1 MPTQS
6 PLAVVAIGGNSLIAD
21 NKQPDVAHQW
31 DAVRET
37 TSHIAGMVEK
47 GWRAIVTHGNG
58 PQVGFIL
65 RRNELAAHEVHT
77 TPLSLIVADTQGSI
91 GYMLQQALNNEF
103 FQWKIPRQTITIVT
117 QVRVDE
123 NDPAFQNPTK
133 PIGGF
138 LDEATARVFERTGWR
153 VVEDAGRGWRRVV
166 ASPVPV
172 EIVELKAIQHAVE
185 LGWIVVAC
193 GGGGIPV
200 VRNSKGELRG
210 VSAVIDKD
218 RASSLL
224 ARELGAELFLI
235 STGVEQVAIN
245 FGKPN
250 QQNIPSMTVAEA
262 RRYREEGHFAPGSM
276 RPKIDACIEF
286 LEASQNPDAWC
297 LITDPDNLERALAG
311 ETGTRIVKNEA
322 TTTGEREKTNV

>member
-1 MPTQS
+1 MTERT
-6 PLAVVAIGGNSLIAD
+6 PLAVIAIGGNSLIKD
-21 NKQPDVAHQW
+21 KEHQEVAHQW

-37 TSHIAGMVEK
+37 VGHIARMVAL
-47 GWRAIVTHGNG
+47 GWRVVITHGNG

-77 TPLSLIVADTQGSI
+77 TPLSLIVADTQGAI

-103 FQWKIPRQTITIVT
+103 FQRSIPRQAITVVT

-138 LDEATARVFERTGWR
+138 LDEKTARVFEQTGWR

-166 ASPVPV
+166 ASPQPV
-172 EIVELKAIQHAVE
+172 EIVELKAIQQAIE

-200 VRNSKGELRG
+200 VRNHKGELRG

-224 ARELGAELFLI
+224 ARSLGAELLLI
-235 STGVEQVAIN
+235 STGVEQVAIH

-250 QQNIPSMTVAEA
+250 QQSISLMTVAEA
-262 RRYREEGHFAPGSM
+262 RRYRDEGHFAAGSM

-286 LEASQNPDAWC
+286 LEGSESPAAWC
-297 LITDPDNLERALAG
+297 LITDPANLERALAG
-311 ETGTRIVKNEA
+311 ETGTRIVKA
-322 TTTGEREKTNV
+322 

>member
-6 PLAVVAIGGNSLIAD
+6 PLAVIAIGGNSLIKD
-21 NKQPDVAHQW
+21 NSQPEVAHQW

-37 TSHIAGMVEK
+37 TGHISRMIDR
-47 GWRAIVTHGNG
+47 GWRTVITHGNG

-91 GYMLQQALNNEF
+91 GYMLQQAMNNEF
-103 FQWKIPRQTITIVT
+103 YQREIPKQTITIVT

-123 NDPAFQNPTK
+123 NDPAFQNPSK

-153 VVEDAGRGWRRVV
+153 VVEDAGRGWRRVI
-166 ASPVPV
+166 ASPNPV
-172 EIVELKAIQHAVE
+172 EIVELKAIQQAIE
-185 LGWIVVAC
+185 LGWVVVAC

-200 VRNSKGELRG
+200 VRHPKGELRG

-224 ARELGAELFLI
+224 ARHLGAELFLI
-235 STGVEQVAIN
+235 STGVEQVAIH

-250 QQNIPSMTVAEA
+250 QQNVPSMSVAEA
-262 RRYREEGHFAPGSM
+262 RRYREEGHFAAGSM

-286 LEASQNPDAWC
+286 LEKSENPDAWC
-297 LITDPDNLERALAG
+297 LITDPENLERALAG
-311 ETGTRIVKNEA
+311 ETGTRIVR
-322 TTTGEREKTNV
+322 G

>member
-1 MPTQS
+1 MPTHS
-6 PLAVVAIGGNSLIAD
+6 PLAVIAIGGNSLIAD
-21 NKQPDVAHQW
+21 NNHPEVAHQW
-31 DAVRET
+31 DAVRLT
-37 TSHIAGMVEK
+37 TGHIAGMMEK
-47 GWRAIVTHGNG
+47 GWRAVITHGNG

-65 RRNELAAHEVHT
+65 RRNELAANEVHT
-77 TPLSLIVADTQGSI
+77 TPLSLIVADTQGAI

-103 FQWKIPRQTITIVT
+103 FQRDIPKQTITIVT

-123 NDPAFQNPTK
+123 NDPAFAYPTK

-138 LDEATARVFERTGWR
+138 LDETTARVFERTGWR
-153 VVEDAGRGWRRVV
+153 VVEDAGRGWRRVI
-166 ASPVPV
+166 ASPLPV
-172 EIVELKAIQHAVE
+172 EIVELKAIRQAVE

-200 VRNSKGELRG
+200 VRNHKGELRG

-224 ARELGAELFLI
+224 ARSLGAELFLV
-235 STGVEQVAIN
+235 STGVEQVAVN

-262 RRYREEGHFAPGSM
+262 RRYRDEGHFAPGSM

-286 LEASQNPDAWC
+286 LEGSENPDTWC
-297 LITDPDNLERALAG
+297 LVTNPENLERALAG
-311 ETGTRIVKNEA
+311 ETGTRIVR
-322 TTTGEREKTNV
+322 T